1 MIKRAQIKFICII
14 MSILFG
20 FFAVISGIST
30 ILLRN
35 ANNRNIDH
43 LLDEM
48 VRTLPYSNEDTARP
62 NAFIVKFSMN
72 METYDI
78 IYNDSSVFSTEHLDV
93 LIKEIDSRTSN
104 VGRVDNVYYR
114 NSNIFGEN
122 FLFALDA
129 TSYLNEV
136 STSIVR
142 MYLIFLAI
150 YLILLLIVY
159 LFSFSVFEPI
169 KATLVK
175 QQQFVSNASHE
186 LKTPLTIIS
195 ANADV
200 LKQNQDSQWVD
211 NIKNQAER
219 LEIIISDMLEMA
231 KINESAHKIIK
242 EEFNL
247 SDEIIKA
254 VLPFDALAYEKG
266 KILEFDV
273 IPDVIYKGDKDSIKK
288 ILSILLDNAVKY
300 ASKDGLIKVSLIKKN
315 GKNILSV
322 YNTGSAVPDDQA
334 DKIFERF
341 YRYENSRSRET
352 GGSGLG
358 LAIAKSIAIA
368 NKWKISAISKQ
379 NEYMII
385 NVIL

>member
-78 IYNDSSVFSTEHLDV
+78 IYNDFSVFSTEHLDV

-114 NSNIFGEN
+114 NSTIFGEN